1 MILNDREIIF
11 IKYATDYNWA
21 DLLPNSNWL
30 CILVDHDR
38 PRNYID
44 EVISKLINNDVAWI
58 STVGQRCEKN
68 HDLADDE
75 IQFRQVDIDDL
86 YLPKHD
92 IMTTWHNDFD
102 DGIWFSIFAAKDED
116 VTIEKVVILDM
127 TDGRESN
134 RIDNLLNK
142 FSSEE

>member
-1 MILNDREIIF
+1 MGVPKGSYSPKSSQN
-11 IKYATDYNWA
+11 
-21 DLLPNSNWL
+21 
-30 CILVDHDR
+30 
-38 PRNYID
+38 RNISSPIEHSSG
-44 EVISKLINNDVAWI
+44 EV
-58 STVGQRCEKN
+58 KN

-102 DGIWFSIFAAKDED
+102 DGIWFSIFAANDED

-134 RIDNLLNK
+134 RINNLLNK
-142 FSSEE
+142 FSLEE